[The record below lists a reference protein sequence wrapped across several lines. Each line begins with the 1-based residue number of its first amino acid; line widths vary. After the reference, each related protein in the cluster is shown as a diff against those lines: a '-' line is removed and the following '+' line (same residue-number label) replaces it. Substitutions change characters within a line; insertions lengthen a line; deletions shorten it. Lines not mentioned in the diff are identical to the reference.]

1 MNVLRGNYLRNRYRY
16 NLLQLPAKS
25 AGNLKCVLTKKITA
39 QIAITPIACNEHN

>member
-25 AGNLKCVLTKKITA
+25 VRNVLSKKITA
-39 QIAITPIACNEHN
+39 QIAVAPIACNEHN